1 MFLLPAPSAPCGE
14 LTREILLCSLFAPR
28 PQITLIELIRHLKR
42 HSETG
47 LLLQLPVFQHGD
59 DFNAAKDVLLKRISL
74 FDVGGGQN
82 SLDLQEFAALLHTLS
97 GTGKLS
103 AAAIVDASPAANP
116 GERGENDLAIELDRA
131 TEASGTYPI
140 VLVSYLIGCNDYN
153 DDSVVDLVKGY
164 VSYVMSEE
172 GQLAA
177 QANAGNAPV
186 SANTRAQAEAILAT
200 IQ

>member
-1 MFLLPAPSAPCGE
+1 VGAEYVPYSAE
-14 LTREILLCSLFAPR
+14 A
-28 PQITLIELIRHLKR
+28 
-42 HSETG
+42 
-47 LLLQLPVFQHGD
+47 
-59 DFNAAKDVLLKRISL
+59 
-74 FDVGGGQN
+74 
-82 SLDLQEFAALLHTLS
+82 
-97 GTGKLS
+97 

-116 GERGENDLAIELDRA
+116 SERGENDLAIELDRA

>member
-1 MFLLPAPSAPCGE
+1 MTNGVGTIGYADASRAGSLGVVSVKVGAEYVPYSAE
-14 LTREILLCSLFAPR
+14 A
-28 PQITLIELIRHLKR
+28 
-42 HSETG
+42 
-47 LLLQLPVFQHGD
+47 
-59 DFNAAKDVLLKRISL
+59 
-74 FDVGGGQN
+74 
-82 SLDLQEFAALLHTLS
+82 
-97 GTGKLS
+97 

>member
-1 MFLLPAPSAPCGE
+1 M
-14 LTREILLCSLFAPR
+14 
-28 PQITLIELIRHLKR
+28 
-42 HSETG
+42 
-47 LLLQLPVFQHGD
+47 
-59 DFNAAKDVLLKRISL
+59 
-74 FDVGGGQN
+74 
-82 SLDLQEFAALLHTLS
+82 
-97 GTGKLS
+97 
-103 AAAIVDASPAANP
+103 
-116 GERGENDLAIELDRA
+116 
-131 TEASGTYPI
+131 
-140 VLVSYLIGCNDYN
+140 SYLIGCNDYN